1 VTDDELKAAIAEI
14 PYWYHAI
21 NLRPGITTP
30 GWAPLDA
37 SMYQIPDDLTGK
49 RVLDVGAWDGYWTF
63 EALKRGAAHVTAIDD
78 FSDTCGR
85 IANADRSKAWQTFDL
100 CANAL
105 GYKTPKLVATGYVTH
120 RLTSAPGVHPCTTSE
135 IPEMEWQKEDPKLIR
150 EELDIQFIDDYRD
163 GEPLIDPVDVVLC
176 FGVLYHLRHP
186 LLALDNM
193 RKVCR
198 GTIHIET
205 AILDN
210 CQSAYDANK
219 GYDGTECCAEFY
231 PNDEYG
237 MNKSNWHV
245 GTLRYWCA
253 LVEAAGFKNIE
264 AWRLTDNPKSLA
276 ECRGFIRATV

>member
-1 VTDDELKAAIAEI
+1 MTDDELKAAIAEI
-14 PYWYHAI
+14 PYFYHKI
-21 NLRPGITTP
+21 ELRQEITTP

-37 SMYQIPDDLTGK
+37 SMYRIPDDLTGK

-78 FSDTCGR
+78 FSDTCGK
-85 IANADRSKAWQTFDL
+85 ITNANRSEAWKTFDL
-100 CANAL
+100 CAKAL
-105 GYKTPKLVATGYVTH
+105 GYKVPGWEPTGFVTKT
-120 RLTSAPGVHPCTTSE
+120 LASEKGVQPCVVNE
-135 IPEMEWQKEDPKLIR
+135 IPEKKYVKGDGRITR

-163 GEPLIDPVDVVLC
+163 GEPLIDPVDVVFC

-186 LLALDNM
+186 LLALENM

-198 GTIHIET
+198 GTLHIET
-205 AILDN
+205 AILDH

-264 AWRLTDNPKSLA
+264 SWRLTDSPTSLA

>member
-1 VTDDELKAAIAEI
+1 MTDDELKSEIAKI
-14 PYWYHAI
+14 PYWYHKI
-21 NLRPGITTP
+21 DLRPGITTP

-49 RVLDVGAWDGYWTF
+49 CVLDVGAWDGYWTF

-78 FSDTCGR
+78 FSDTCGK
-85 IANADRSKAWQTFDL
+85 IANADRSTAWKTFDL
-100 CANAL
+100 CAKAL
-105 GYKTPKLVATGYVTH
+105 GYKTATYDP
-120 RLTSAPGVHPCTTSE
+120 RLA
-135 IPEMEWQKEDPKLIR
+135 R

-163 GEPLIDPVDVVLC
+163 GEPMLGTFDVVFC

-186 LLALDNM
+186 LLALENM

-210 CQSAYDANK
+210 CQSAYNANK
-219 GYDGTECCAEFY
+219 GYDGTECVSEFY

-264 AWRLTDNPKSLA
+264 AWRLTDNPTSLA

>member
-1 VTDDELKAAIAEI
+1 MTDDELKAAIAEI
-14 PYWYHAI
+14 PYFYHKI
-21 NLRPGITTP
+21 ELRPGIATP

-49 RVLDVGAWDGYWTF
+49 RVLDVGAWDGFWTF

-78 FSDTCGR
+78 FSDTCGK
-85 IANADRSKAWQTFDL
+85 IANADRSSQWKTFDL
-100 CANAL
+100 CATAL
-105 GYKTPKLVATGYVTH
+105 GYSSGFGLN
-120 RLTSAPGVHPCTTSE
+120 CTLCRFE
-135 IPEMEWQKEDPKLIR
+135 YPVEM
-150 EELDIQFIDDYRD
+150 IDERWEGTFDN
-163 GEPLIDPVDVVLC
+163 VFC
-176 FGVLYHLRHP
+176 FGVLYHLRNP

-193 RKVCR
+193 RRVCR
-198 GTIHIET
+198 GTLHVET

-210 CQSAYDANK
+210 CQSAYDTNK

-264 AWRLTDNPKSLA
+264 AWRLTEHPTSVA
-276 ECRGFIRATV
+276 ECRGFIRATT